1 MATAKRSK
9 AKAAEAAK
17 TARANAYAADRAAA
31 ADVVRA
37 TKIAKRKARE
47 AKKAAMTDTAK
58 DKEAEEAAKTARLMA
73 EEATKAKEA
82 AEEARRLEDKETE
95 WAQCEEELFAS
106 KFRRFWN
113 KFYACRGRGITFHQ
127 TTSIPAMRYTFPA
140 SRDTPDPM
148 DTLQFK
154 SVKITSIKESA
165 GFDTDNWPLQVFG
178 IVTARDILDNKRNI
192 IFHRPR
198 NSCQTITE
206 EDPYLALTGPSRAIA
221 VSIDLSYIEVSLK
234 VKGTTKAED
243 KDLSD
248 LIVTYRSGYCLTGVY
263 PSRLSTLKLEFS
275 HVSFFVEATICI
287 KLTGGSWPIGFQSV
301 FTVGTSTDDVLVKLL
316 DSEHDGLP
324 VDANGVTKL
333 SRRVVSV
340 GLEKFLKVQ
349 LMAISINEKQVI
361 ESSEAT
367 FKPERAGISL
377 INLSLG
383 FCSMEVAVALSCF
396 CDE

>member
-9 AKAAEAAK
+9 AKAAKAKAVEAAK
-17 TARANAYAADRAAA
+17 TARANAYAAERAAA
-31 ADVVRA
+31 ADAVRA
-37 TKIAKRKARE
+37 AKIAKRKARE
-47 AKKAAMTDTAK
+47 AKKAATTDTAK
-58 DKEAEEAAKTARLMA
+58 AKEAEEAAKTARLMA
-73 EEATKAKEA
+73 EEAA
-82 AEEARRLEDKETE
+82 KETE

-113 KFYACRGRGITFHQ
+113 KFYACRGRGVTFHQ
-127 TTSIPAMRYTFPA
+127 TTSISAMRYTFPA

-154 SVKITSIKESA
+154 SVKITSIKECLH
-165 GFDTDNWPLQVFG
+165 WPLQVFG

-206 EDPYLALTGPSRAIA
+206 VDPYLALTGPSRAIA
-221 VSIDLSYIEVSLK
+221 VSIDPSYIEVSLK

-248 LIVTYRSGYCLTGVY
+248 LAVTYRSGYCLTGVY

-275 HVSFFVEATICI
+275 HVSFSVEATICI

-301 FTVGTSTDDVLVKLL
+301 FTAGTSTDDVLVKLL

-340 GLEKFLKVQ
+340 GLEKFLKVH
-349 LMAISINEKQVI
+349 LMAISINGRQVV

-377 INLSLG
+377 SNLSLG
-383 FCSMEVAVALSCF
+383 CCSMEVAVAWSCF

>member
-37 TKIAKRKARE
+37 AKIAKRKATE
-47 AKKAAMTDTAK
+47 AKKAATTDTTK

-82 AEEARRLEDKETE
+82 AEEARQLEDKETE
-95 WAQCEEELFAS
+95 WAQCKEELFAS
-106 KFRRFWN
+106 KFRP
-113 KFYACRGRGITFHQ
+113 
-127 TTSIPAMRYTFPA
+127 SIPAMRYTFPA
-140 SRDTPDPM
+140 FRDTPNPM

-154 SVKITSIKESA
+154 LVKITSIEE
-165 GFDTDNWPLQVFG
+165 LFG

-248 LIVTYRSGYCLTGVY
+248 LVVTYRSGYCLTGVY

-275 HVSFFVEATICI
+275 HVSFSVEATICI

-301 FTVGTSTDDVLVKLL
+301 FTAGTSTDDVLVKLL

-333 SRRVVSV
+333 SCRVVSV

-349 LMAISINEKQVI
+349 LMAISINEKQVV

-377 INLSLG
+377 SNLSLG
-383 FCSMEVAVALSCF
+383 CCSMEVAVAWSCF

>member
-1 MATAKRSK
+1 MATAKRSKAKAAK

-17 TARANAYAADRAAA
+17 TARANAYEAEKAADADAVRAA
-31 ADVVRA
+31 
-37 TKIAKRKARE
+37 KIAKRKARE
-47 AKKAAMTDTAK
+47 AKKAATADTAK
-58 DKEAEEAAKTARLMA
+58 AKEAEEAAKTAKFMA
-73 EEATKAKEA
+73 EEAAKAKEA
-82 AEEARRLEDKETE
+82 ADEARRLEDKETE

-113 KFYACRGRGITFHQ
+113 KFYACRGRGITFHR
-127 TTSIPAMRYTFPA
+127 TTSIPAMRYTSPA

-148 DTLQFK
+148 ATLQLK
-154 SVKITSIKESA
+154 SVKITSIKECLQ
-165 GFDTDNWPLQVFG
+165 WPLQVFG
-178 IVTARDILDNKRNI
+178 IVAARDILDNKRNI

-221 VSIDLSYIEVSLK
+221 VSIDPSYIEVSLK

-243 KDLSD
+243 IDLSD
-248 LIVTYRSGYCLTGVY
+248 LVVTYRSGYCLSGVY
-263 PSRLSTLKLEFS
+263 PSRLSTLKFEFS
-275 HVSFFVEATICI
+275 HVSFSVEATICI

-301 FTVGTSTDDVLVKLL
+301 FTAGTSTDDVLVKLL
-316 DSEHDGLP
+316 DSGHDGLP

-340 GLEKFLKVQ
+340 GLEQFLKVY
-349 LMAISINEKQVI
+349 LMAISINERQVV

-383 FCSMEVAVALSCF
+383 FCSMEVAVAWSCF